1 MKKSLSAKKKRDN
14 LVGILF
20 ASPWFIGFAIF
31 TAYPIL
37 ASLFFSFTEY
47 NITLPPKW
55 IGTGNYTRLFK
66 DPLFIKSFYNTLVY
80 VAGLVPIGLIVG
92 LIIALLLVKPFKGR
106 DLYRGTIYIPSLVP
120 SYALAIVSLW
130 FFSPYF
136 GIING
141 LLSYLG
147 IDGPLW
153 LNDEKWVKFTIVLIC
168 QWGAGTTALIYMA
181 AINDIPKEL
190 YESAMLDGANKWQ
203 MFWKIT
209 LPMISPATLYYLI
222 IATIGAFQIFDL
234 PQLMTKGLDNV
245 TGGPNNASLSYV
257 MYLYRHAF
265 RYMNMGLASAMAW
278 FLFLISLILVML
290 IFTTSARWVFY
301 GTKQ

>member
-1 MKKSLSAKKKRDN
+1 MKKSLSAKKKADN

-20 ASPWFIGFAIF
+20 ASPWFIGFVIF

-47 NITLPPKW
+47 HITLPPKW
-55 IGTGNYTRLFK
+55 IGTGNYTKLFE
-66 DPLFIKSFYNTLVY
+66 DSLFIKAFYNTLAY

-106 DLYRGTIYIPSLVP
+106 NFYRGTIYIPSLVP
-120 SYALAIVSLW
+120 LYAMATISLW

-136 GIING
+136 GLVNG

-147 IDGPLW
+147 INGPLW
-153 LNDEKWVKFTIVLIC
+153 LSDEKWVKFTIVLIA

-181 AINDIPKEL
+181 AINDIPNEL
-190 YESAMLDGANKWQ
+190 YEAAMLDGANKWQ

-209 LPMISPATLYYLI
+209 LPIISPATLYYLI

-234 PQLMTKGLDNV
+234 PQIMTD
-245 TGGPNNASLSYV
+245 GGPNNASLSYV
-257 MYLYRHAF
+257 IYLYRHAF

>member
-1 MKKSLSAKKKRDN
+1 MKKSLSAKKKTDN

-20 ASPWFIGFAIF
+20 ASPWFIGFVIF

-47 NITLPPKW
+47 HITLSPKW
-55 IGTGNYTRLFK
+55 IGTGNYTRLFE
-66 DPLFIKSFYNTLVY
+66 DSLFIKAFYNTLAY

-92 LIIALLLVKPFKGR
+92 LVIALLLVKPFKGR
-106 DLYRGTIYIPSLVP
+106 NFYRGTIYIPSLVP
-120 SYALAIVSLW
+120 LYAMATISLW

-136 GIING
+136 GIVNG
-141 LLSYLG
+141 LLSYVG
-147 IDGPLW
+147 INGPLW
-153 LNDEKWVKFTIVLIC
+153 LSDEKWVKFTIVLIA

-181 AINDIPKEL
+181 AINDIPNEL
-190 YESAMLDGANKWQ
+190 YEAAMLDGANKWQ

-209 LPMISPATLYYLI
+209 LPIISPSTLYYLI

-234 PQLMTKGLDNV
+234 PQIMTG
-245 TGGPNNASLSYV
+245 GGPNNASLSYV

>member
-1 MKKSLSAKKKRDN
+1 MKKSLSAKKKTDN

-20 ASPWFIGFAIF
+20 AFPWLIGFVIF
-31 TAYPIL
+31 SAYPIL

-47 NITLPPKW
+47 HITLPPKW
-55 IGTGNYTRLFK
+55 IGTGNYTRLFE
-66 DPLFIKSFYNTLVY
+66 DSLFIKAFYNTLAY

-106 DLYRGTIYIPSLVP
+106 NFYRGTIYIPSLVP
-120 SYALAIVSLW
+120 LYAFATISLW

-136 GIING
+136 GIVNG

-147 IDGPLW
+147 INGPLW
-153 LNDEKWVKFTIVLIC
+153 LSDEKWVKFTIVLIA

-190 YESAMLDGANKWQ
+190 YEAAMLDGANKWQ

-209 LPMISPATLYYLI
+209 LPIISPATLYYLI

-234 PQLMTKGLDNV
+234 PQIM
-245 TGGPNNASLSYV
+245 TGGAPNNASLSYV

>member
-1 MKKSLSAKKKRDN
+1 MGKSLSAKKKRDN

-20 ASPWFIGFAIF
+20 ASPWFIGFVIF

-47 NITLPPKW
+47 HITLPPKW
-55 IGTGNYTRLFK
+55 IGTGNYTRLFE
-66 DPLFIKSFYNTLVY
+66 DPLFIKAFCNTLAY
-80 VAGLVPIGLIVG
+80 LAGLVPIGLIVG

-106 DLYRGTIYIPSLVP
+106 NFYRGTIYIPSLVP
-120 SYALAIVSLW
+120 LYAMATISLC

-147 IDGPLW
+147 INGPLW
-153 LNDEKWVKFTIVLIC
+153 LSDEKWVKFTIVLIA

-181 AINDIPKEL
+181 AINDIPNEL
-190 YESAMLDGANKWQ
+190 YEAAMLDGANKWQ

-209 LPMISPATLYYLI
+209 LPIISPATLYYLI

-234 PQLMTKGLDNV
+234 PQIMTG
-245 TGGPNNASLSYV
+245 GGPNNASLSYV

>member
-1 MKKSLSAKKKRDN
+1 MKKSLSAKKKTDN

-20 ASPWFIGFAIF
+20 ASPWFIGFVIF

-47 NITLPPKW
+47 HITLPPKW
-55 IGTGNYTRLFK
+55 IGTGNYTRLFE
-66 DPLFIKSFYNTLVY
+66 DSLFIKAFYNTLAY

-106 DLYRGTIYIPSLVP
+106 NFYRGTIYIPSLVP
-120 SYALAIVSLW
+120 LYAMATISLW

-136 GIING
+136 GLVNG

-147 IDGPLW
+147 INGPLW
-153 LNDEKWVKFTIVLIC
+153 LSDEKWVKFTIVLIA

-181 AINDIPKEL
+181 AINDIPNEL
-190 YESAMLDGANKWQ
+190 YEAAMLDGANKWQ

-209 LPMISPATLYYLI
+209 LPMISPATLYLLI
-222 IATIGAFQIFDL
+222 MATIGAFQIFDL
-234 PQLMTKGLDNV
+234 PQIM
-245 TGGPNNASLSYV
+245 TGGAPNNASLSYV

>member
-1 MKKSLSAKKKRDN
+1 MKKSLSAKKKADN

-20 ASPWFIGFAIF
+20 ASPWFIGFVIF

-47 NITLPPKW
+47 HITLPPKW
-55 IGTGNYTRLFK
+55 IGTGNYTRLFE
-66 DPLFIKSFYNTLVY
+66 DSLFIKAFYNTLAY

-106 DLYRGTIYIPSLVP
+106 NFYRGTIYIPSLVP
-120 SYALAIVSLW
+120 LYAFATISLW

-136 GIING
+136 GIVNG
-141 LLSYLG
+141 LLSYVG
-147 IDGPLW
+147 INGPLW
-153 LNDEKWVKFTIVLIC
+153 ISDEKWVKFTIVLIA

-181 AINDIPKEL
+181 AINDIPNEL
-190 YESAMLDGANKWQ
+190 YEAAMLDGANKWQ

-209 LPMISPATLYYLI
+209 LPIISPATLYYLI

-234 PQLMTKGLDNV
+234 PQIMTG
-245 TGGPNNASLSYV
+245 GGPNNASLSYV

-265 RYMNMGLASAMAW
+265 RYMNMGSASAMAW

>member
-1 MKKSLSAKKKRDN
+1 MKKSLSAKKKADN

-20 ASPWFIGFAIF
+20 ASPWFIGFVIF

-47 NITLPPKW
+47 HITLPPKW
-55 IGTGNYTRLFK
+55 IGTGNYTRLFE
-66 DPLFIKSFYNTLVY
+66 DSLFIKAFYNTLAY

-92 LIIALLLVKPFKGR
+92 LVIALLLVKPFKGR
-106 DLYRGTIYIPSLVP
+106 NFYRGTIYIPSLVP
-120 SYALAIVSLW
+120 LYAMATISLW

-136 GIING
+136 GIVNG
-141 LLSYLG
+141 LLSYVG
-147 IDGPLW
+147 INGPLW
-153 LNDEKWVKFTIVLIC
+153 LSDEKWVKFTIVLIA

-181 AINDIPKEL
+181 AINDIPNEL
-190 YESAMLDGANKWQ
+190 YEAAMLDGANKWQ

-209 LPMISPATLYYLI
+209 LPIISPATLYYLI

-234 PQLMTKGLDNV
+234 PQIMTG
-245 TGGPNNASLSYV
+245 GGPNNASLSYV

>member
-1 MKKSLSAKKKRDN
+1 MKKSLSAKKKTDN

-20 ASPWFIGFAIF
+20 ASPWFIGFDIF
-31 TAYPIL
+31 TDYLIL

-47 NITLPPKW
+47 HITLPPKW
-55 IGTGNYTRLFK
+55 IGTGNYTRLFE
-66 DPLFIKSFYNTLVY
+66 DSLFIKAFYNTLAY

-106 DLYRGTIYIPSLVP
+106 NFYRGTIYIPSLVP
-120 SYALAIVSLW
+120 LYAFATISLW

-136 GIING
+136 GIVNG

-147 IDGPLW
+147 INGPLW
-153 LNDEKWVKFTIVLIC
+153 LSDEKWVKFTIVLIA

-190 YESAMLDGANKWQ
+190 YEAAMLDGANKWQ

-209 LPMISPATLYYLI
+209 LPIISPATLYYLI

-234 PQLMTKGLDNV
+234 PQIM
-245 TGGPNNASLSYV
+245 TGGAPNNASLSYV

>member
-20 ASPWFIGFAIF
+20 ASPWFIGFVIF

-55 IGTGNYTRLFK
+55 IGTGNYTRLFE
-66 DPLFIKSFYNTLVY
+66 DSLFIKAFYNTLAY

-106 DLYRGTIYIPSLVP
+106 NFYRGTIYIPSLVP
-120 SYALAIVSLW
+120 LYAMATISLW

-136 GIING
+136 GLVNG
-141 LLSYLG
+141 FLSYLG
-147 IDGPLW
+147 INGPLW
-153 LNDEKWVKFTIVLIC
+153 VSDEKWVKFTIVLIA

-181 AINDIPKEL
+181 AINDIPNQL
-190 YESAMLDGANKWQ
+190 YEAAMLDGANKWQ

-209 LPMISPATLYYLI
+209 LPMISPATLYLLI
-222 IATIGAFQIFDL
+222 MATIGAFQIFDL
-234 PQLMTKGLDNV
+234 PQIM
-245 TGGPNNASLSYV
+245 TGGAPNNASLSYV

-301 GTKQ
+301 GTRQ

>member
-1 MKKSLSAKKKRDN
+1 MKKSLSAKKKTDN

-20 ASPWFIGFAIF
+20 ASPWFIGFVIF

-47 NITLPPKW
+47 HITLPPKW
-55 IGTGNYTRLFK
+55 IGTGNYTILFE
-66 DPLFIKSFYNTLVY
+66 DSLFIKAFYNTLAY

-106 DLYRGTIYIPSLVP
+106 NFYRGTIYIPSLVP
-120 SYALAIVSLW
+120 LYAFATISLW

-136 GIING
+136 GIVNG
-141 LLSYLG
+141 LLSYLS
-147 IDGPLW
+147 INGPLW
-153 LNDEKWVKFTIVLIC
+153 LSDEKWVKFTIVLIA

-181 AINDIPKEL
+181 AINDIPNEL
-190 YESAMLDGANKWQ
+190 YEAAMLDGANKWQ

-209 LPMISPATLYYLI
+209 LPIISPATLYYLI

-234 PQLMTKGLDNV
+234 PQIM
-245 TGGPNNASLSYV
+245 TGGAPNNASLSYV

-290 IFTTSARWVFY
+290 IFKTSARWVFY

>member
-20 ASPWFIGFAIF
+20 ASPWFIGFVIF

-47 NITLPPKW
+47 HITLPPKW
-55 IGTGNYTRLFK
+55 IGTGNYTRLFE
-66 DPLFIKSFYNTLVY
+66 DSLFIKAFYNTLAY

-106 DLYRGTIYIPSLVP
+106 NFYRGTIYIPSLVP
-120 SYALAIVSLW
+120 LYAMATISLW

-136 GIING
+136 GIVNG

-147 IDGPLW
+147 INGPLW
-153 LNDEKWVKFTIVLIC
+153 LSDEKWVKFTIVLIA

-181 AINDIPKEL
+181 AINDIPNEL
-190 YESAMLDGANKWQ
+190 YEAAMLDGANKWQ

-209 LPMISPATLYYLI
+209 LPIISPATLYYLI

-234 PQLMTKGLDNV
+234 PQIMTG
-245 TGGPNNASLSYV
+245 GGPNNASLSYV

-265 RYMNMGLASAMAW
+265 RYMNMGSASAMAW

>member
-1 MKKSLSAKKKRDN
+1 MKKSLSAKKKTDN

-20 ASPWFIGFAIF
+20 ASPWFIGFVIF

-47 NITLPPKW
+47 HITLSPKW
-55 IGTGNYTRLFK
+55 IGTGNYTRLFE
-66 DPLFIKSFYNTLVY
+66 DSLFIKAFYNTLAY

-92 LIIALLLVKPFKGR
+92 LVIALLLVKPFKGR
-106 DLYRGTIYIPSLVP
+106 NFYRGTIYIPSLVP
-120 SYALAIVSLW
+120 LYAMATISLW

-136 GIING
+136 GIVNG
-141 LLSYLG
+141 LLSYVG
-147 IDGPLW
+147 INGPLW
-153 LNDEKWVKFTIVLIC
+153 LSDEKWVKFTIVLIA

-181 AINDIPKEL
+181 AINDIPNEL
-190 YESAMLDGANKWQ
+190 YEAAMLDGANKWQ

-209 LPMISPATLYYLI
+209 LPIISPATLYYLI

-234 PQLMTKGLDNV
+234 PQIMTG
-245 TGGPNNASLSYV
+245 GGPNNASLSYV

>member
-1 MKKSLSAKKKRDN
+1 MKKSLSAKKKIDN

-20 ASPWFIGFAIF
+20 ASPWFIGFVIF

-47 NITLPPKW
+47 HITLPPKW
-55 IGTGNYTRLFK
+55 IGTGNYTRLFE
-66 DPLFIKSFYNTLVY
+66 DSLFIKAFYNTLAY

-106 DLYRGTIYIPSLVP
+106 NFYRGTIYIPSLVP
-120 SYALAIVSLW
+120 LYAFATISLW

-136 GIING
+136 GIVNG

-147 IDGPLW
+147 INGPLW
-153 LNDEKWVKFTIVLIC
+153 LSDEKWVKFTIVLIA

-181 AINDIPKEL
+181 AINDIPNEL
-190 YESAMLDGANKWQ
+190 YEAAMLDGANKWQ

-222 IATIGAFQIFDL
+222 IATIGAFRIFDL
-234 PQLMTKGLDNV
+234 PQIMTG
-245 TGGPNNASLSYV
+245 GGPNNASLSYV

-290 IFTTSARWVFY
+290 IFITSARWVFY

>member
-1 MKKSLSAKKKRDN
+1 MGKSLFTKKKRDN

-20 ASPWFIGFAIF
+20 ASPWFIGFVIF

-47 NITLPPKW
+47 HITLPPKW
-55 IGTGNYTRLFK
+55 IGTGNYTRLFE
-66 DPLFIKSFYNTLVY
+66 DSLFIKAFYNTLTY
-80 VAGLVPIGLIVG
+80 VAGLVPIGLVVG
-92 LIIALLLVKPFKGR
+92 LVIALLLVKPFKGR
-106 DLYRGTIYIPSLVP
+106 NLYRGTIYIPSLVP
-120 SYALAIVSLW
+120 LYAMATISLC

-136 GIING
+136 GIVNV

-147 IDGPLW
+147 INGPLW
-153 LNDEKWVKFTIVLIC
+153 LSDEKWVKFTIVLIA

-181 AINDIPKEL
+181 AINDIPNEL
-190 YESAMLDGANKWQ
+190 YEAAMLDGANKWQ

-209 LPMISPATLYYLI
+209 LPIISPATLYLLI

-234 PQLMTKGLDNV
+234 PQIMTG
-245 TGGPNNASLSYV
+245 GGPNNASLSYV

-301 GTKQ
+301 GTK

>member
-1 MKKSLSAKKKRDN
+1 MKKSLSAKKKADN

-20 ASPWFIGFAIF
+20 ASPWFIGFVIF

-47 NITLPPKW
+47 HITLPPKW
-55 IGTGNYTRLFK
+55 IGTGNYTKLFE
-66 DPLFIKSFYNTLVY
+66 DSLFIKAFYNTLAY

-106 DLYRGTIYIPSLVP
+106 NFYRGTIYIPSLVP
-120 SYALAIVSLW
+120 LYAMATISLW

-136 GIING
+136 GIVNG
-141 LLSYLG
+141 LLSYVG
-147 IDGPLW
+147 INGPLW
-153 LNDEKWVKFTIVLIC
+153 ISDEKWVKFTIVLIA

-181 AINDIPKEL
+181 AINDIPNEL
-190 YESAMLDGANKWQ
+190 YEAAMLDGANKWQ

-209 LPMISPATLYYLI
+209 LPIISPATLYYLI

-234 PQLMTKGLDNV
+234 PQIMTG
-245 TGGPNNASLSYV
+245 GGPNNASLSYV

-265 RYMNMGLASAMAW
+265 RYMNMGSASAMAW

>member
-1 MKKSLSAKKKRDN
+1 MKKSLSAKKKTDN

-20 ASPWFIGFAIF
+20 ASPWFIGFVIF

-47 NITLPPKW
+47 HITLPPKW
-55 IGTGNYTRLFK
+55 IGTGNYTRLFE
-66 DPLFIKSFYNTLVY
+66 DSLFIKAFFNTLAY

-106 DLYRGTIYIPSLVP
+106 NFYRGTIYIPSLVP
-120 SYALAIVSLW
+120 LYAFATISLW

-136 GIING
+136 GIVNG

-147 IDGPLW
+147 INGPLW
-153 LNDEKWVKFTIVLIC
+153 LSDEKWVKFTIVLIA

-181 AINDIPKEL
+181 AINDIPNEL
-190 YESAMLDGANKWQ
+190 YEAAMLDGANKWQ

-209 LPMISPATLYYLI
+209 LPIISPATLYYLI

-234 PQLMTKGLDNV
+234 PQIM
-245 TGGPNNASLSYV
+245 TGGAPNNASLSYV